1 MKDAIR
7 NVRFQESI
15 RRFRN
20 GFLQEGREKL
30 FNVQPRQELD
40 QAVREVMGVW
50 RERLYGPVVALRLF
64 IEQVLRADHA
74 CQDAVVRYASERAA
88 QGQTP
93 ISLSTGPYCK
103 ARQRL
108 PVELL
113 GRLGRLVGG
122 RLESN
127 SARSW
132 KWRGRSVKLVDGTT
146 VSMPDTVENQGQ
158 YPQHGKQK
166 PGLGFPL
173 ARLVALISLQSGAVL
188 DWTMG
193 PCKGKG
199 TGEDALFREL
209 YRSLSRGDIA
219 LGDRYHCSYFTVA
232 ELQSRGVDMVTRQ
245 HARRVTDFRRGQ
257 RLGKRDHLVTWKRPA
272 RPDWMDEQAYAQ
284 VPEELTVREAKVGQ
298 WILVSTL
305 CDPTQVSK
313 LELNALYVQRWNIEL
328 DFRSIK
334 TVMGMDVLHCQ
345 SPQMVQK
352 EVGAFLLAYNLIRA
366 AMAQA
371 AACAK
376 LLPRQLSFM
385 GAKRMISDLLDILRR
400 CATCNLKCM
409 FAHARGVIA
418 FMRLPYR
425 PNRVEPRAVK
435 RRPKPHTLLTE
446 HRDVARAKL
455 LRERR
460 SFA

>member
-1 MKDAIR
+1 
-7 NVRFQESI
+7 
-15 RRFRN
+15 
-20 GFLQEGREKL
+20 
-30 FNVQPRQELD
+30 
-40 QAVREVMGVW
+40 
-50 RERLYGPVVALRLF
+50 
-64 IEQVLRADHA
+64 
-74 CQDAVVRYASERAA
+74 
-88 QGQTP
+88 
-93 ISLSTGPYCK
+93 
-103 ARQRL
+103 
-108 PVELL
+108 VELF

-122 RLESN
+122 RLESS
-127 SARSW
+127 SAPSW
-132 KWRGRSVKLVDGTT
+132 QWRGRSVKLVDGTT
-146 VSMPDTVENQGQ
+146 VSMPDTAENQGR

-173 ARLVALISLQSGAVL
+173 ARLVGLISLQSGAVL
-188 DWTMG
+188 DWAMG

-199 TGEDALFREL
+199 TGEDSLFRQL
-209 YRSLSRGDIA
+209 YRSLSRGDIV
-219 LGDRYHCSYFTVA
+219 LGDRYHCSYFTLA
-232 ELQSRGVDMVTRQ
+232 ELQSRGVDTVTRQ
-245 HARRVTDFRRGQ
+245 HARRVTDFRRGE

-272 RPDWMDEQAYAQ
+272 RPEWMDEQAYAQ
-284 VPEELTVREAKVGQ
+284 VPAELTVREAKVGQ

-305 CDPTQVSK
+305 CDARQVSK
-313 LELNALYVQRWNIEL
+313 LELDALYVQRWNIEL

-334 TVMGMDVLHCQ
+334 TVMGMGVLRCQ

-400 CATCNLKCM
+400 CAARNLKSM

-455 LRERR
+455 LRARR
-460 SFA
+460 AFA